1 MQTKQQQV
9 TDFLDKQA
17 KAQRRSA
24 APSNTTN
31 TFMDAVVTVIEFVI
45 IGTPFAIA
53 IAGFCGS
60 FDALVK

>member
-17 KAQRRSA
+17 KAHCRSA
-24 APSNTTN
+24 APSN